1 MDGSRQFE
9 AGRNGVPAMTATVAG
24 RAWKRFRKLM
34 GDSEMKTFLMIG
46 LLACS
51 LQLHAEDRTKPASNA
66 AASAGAEQ
74 FGQSEYRLGPEDVIE
89 VFVWKQPELSTTVV
103 IRPDGKISLPLLG
116 ELEVTG
122 KTAVQLQEEV
132 TKRLLQYVADPM
144 VNVVV
149 KEINSPKISVLG
161 QVRKPDRYHIKQR
174 LTVLDAIA
182 LAGGFTDFAKRDKVT
197 IIRNSGPD
205 KIRIQVNLKK
215 VVEDRSGEVYY
226 VEPLDTIYVP

>member
-1 MDGSRQFE
+1 MEASRQFIE
-9 AGRNGVPAMTATVAG
+9 GFRMAT
-24 RAWKRFRKLM
+24 L
-34 GDSEMKTFLMIG
+34 LMIG

-51 LQLHAEDRTKPASNA
+51 LQLSAEDRTKPAPN
-66 AASAGAEQ
+66 AGASIGTTI
-74 FGQSEYRLGPEDVIE
+74 FGESEYRLGPEDVIE

-103 IRPDGKISLPLLG
+103 IRPDGKVSLPLLG
-116 ELEVTG
+116 ELEAIG
-122 KTAVQLQEEV
+122 KTAVQLQEMV

-144 VNVVV
+144 VNVIV

-215 VVEDRSGEVYY
+215 VVQDGRGEVYY
-226 VEPLDTIYVP
+226 VEPLDTIYVQ

>member
-1 MDGSRQFE
+1 MKVSKQLIG
-9 AGRNGVPAMTATVAG
+9 G
-24 RAWKRFRKLM
+24 
-34 GDSEMKTFLMIG
+34 SEMKTLLMIG

-51 LQLHAEDRTKPASNA
+51 LQLNAEDATKPARTA
-66 AASAGAEQ
+66 GASAKPAR
-74 FGQSEYRLGPEDVIE
+74 FGESEYRLGPEDVIG
-89 VFVWKQPELSTTVV
+89 VLVWKQPELSTSVV
-103 IRPDGKISLPLLG
+103 VRPDGKISLALLG
-116 ELEVTG
+116 EIEATG
-122 KTAVQLQEEV
+122 KTSLQLQEEI
-132 TKRLLQYVADPM
+132 TNRLRQYVSDPM

-197 IIRNSGPD
+197 IIRNGGPD

-215 VVEDRSGEVYY
+215 VVEDGRGEVYY
-226 VEPLDTIYVP
+226 VEPLDTIYVQ

>member
-1 MDGSRQFE
+1 
-9 AGRNGVPAMTATVAG
+9 
-24 RAWKRFRKLM
+24 
-34 GDSEMKTFLMIG
+34 MKTLLMIG

-51 LQLHAEDRTKPASNA
+51 LQVHAEDPTKPDSSA
-66 AASAGAEQ
+66 AASTGTAI
-74 FGQSEYRLGPEDVIE
+74 FGQSDYRLGPEDVIQ

-103 IRPDGKISLPLLG
+103 IRPDGKVSLPLLG
-116 ELEVTG
+116 ELEATS
-122 KTAVQLQEEV
+122 KTAMQLQEEV

-144 VNVVV
+144 VNVIV
-149 KEINSPKISVLG
+149 KEVNSPKISVLG
-161 QVRKPDRYHIKQR
+161 QVHKPDRYHIKQR

-215 VVEDRSGEVYY
+215 VVQDGRGEVYY
-226 VEPLDTIYVP
+226 VEPLDTIYVQ

>member
-1 MDGSRQFE
+1 
-9 AGRNGVPAMTATVAG
+9 
-24 RAWKRFRKLM
+24 
-34 GDSEMKTFLMIG
+34 MKTLLVVG

-51 LQLHAEDRTKPASNA
+51 LPLQAEDPVTSAPDT
-66 AASAGAEQ
+66 AASAGTAL

-89 VFVWKQPELSTTVV
+89 VFVWKQPDLSTTAV
-103 IRPDGKISLPLLG
+103 IRPDGKVSLPLLG
-116 ELEVTG
+116 ELEATG

-144 VNVVV
+144 VNVIV

-161 QVRKPDRYHIKQR
+161 QVNKPDRYPIKQR

-205 KIRIQVNLKK
+205 KVRIQVNLKK
-215 VVEDRSGEVYY
+215 VVQDGRGEVYY
-226 VEPLDTIYVP
+226 VEPLDTIYVQ

>member
-1 MDGSRQFE
+1 MKVS
-9 AGRNGVPAMTATVAG
+9 
-24 RAWKRFRKLM
+24 KRHI
-34 GDSEMKTFLMIG
+34 GNSEMKTLLMIG

-51 LQLHAEDRTKPASNA
+51 LQLNAQDRAKPAPPS
-66 AASAGAEQ
+66 AASTGAAV
-74 FGQSEYRLGPEDVIE
+74 FGESEYRLGPEDVIG
-89 VFVWKQPELSTTVV
+89 VLVWKQPDLSTSVV
-103 IRPDGKISLPLLG
+103 VRPDGKISLALLG
-116 ELEVTG
+116 ELEATG
-122 KTAVQLQEEV
+122 KTSLQLQEEI
-132 TKRLLQYVADPM
+132 TKRLRQYVSDPM

-215 VVEDRSGEVYY
+215 VVQDGRGEVYY
-226 VEPLDTIYVP
+226 LEPLDTIYVQ

>member
-1 MDGSRQFE
+1 
-9 AGRNGVPAMTATVAG
+9 
-24 RAWKRFRKLM
+24 
-34 GDSEMKTFLMIG
+34 MKTLLMIG

-51 LQLHAEDRTKPASNA
+51 LQLNAGDGTKPARTSG
-66 AASAGAEQ
+66 ASAEPAT
-74 FGQSEYRLGPEDVIE
+74 FGESEYRLGPEDVIG
-89 VFVWKQPELSTTVV
+89 VLVWKQPELSTSVV
-103 IRPDGKISLPLLG
+103 VRPDGKISLALLG
-116 ELEVTG
+116 ELEATG
-122 KTAVQLQEEV
+122 KTSLQLQEEI
-132 TKRLLQYVADPM
+132 TKRLRQYVADPM

-215 VVEDRSGEVYY
+215 VVEDGRGEVYY
-226 VEPLDTIYVP
+226 IEPLDTIYVQ

>member
-1 MDGSRQFE
+1 
-9 AGRNGVPAMTATVAG
+9 
-24 RAWKRFRKLM
+24 
-34 GDSEMKTFLMIG
+34 MKTLLMIG

-51 LQLHAEDRTKPASNA
+51 LQLKAEDR
-66 AASAGAEQ
+66 AGTAM
-74 FGQSEYRLGPEDVIE
+74 FGQSDYRLGPEDVIE

-103 IRPDGKISLPLLG
+103 IRPDGKVSLPLLG
-116 ELEVTG
+116 ELEATS

-132 TKRLLQYVADPM
+132 TKRLLQYVSDPM
-144 VNVVV
+144 VNVIV

-161 QVRKPDRYHIKQR
+161 QVNKPDRYPIRQR

-205 KIRIQVNLKK
+205 KVRIQVDLKK
-215 VVEDRSGEVYY
+215 VVQDGRGEVYY
-226 VEPLDTIYVP
+226 VEPLDTIYVQ

>member
-1 MDGSRQFE
+1 MKESKQLIE
-9 AGRNGVPAMTATVAG
+9 S
-24 RAWKRFRKLM
+24 
-34 GDSEMKTFLMIG
+34 SELKTLLMIG

-51 LQLHAEDRTKPASNA
+51 FQLNAQDQTKPAPPP
-66 AASAGAEQ
+66 AASSGSAA
-74 FGQSEYRLGPEDVIE
+74 FGETDYRLGPEDVIG
-89 VFVWKQPELSTTVV
+89 VLVWKQPELSTSVV
-103 IRPDGKISLPLLG
+103 VRPDGKISLALVG
-116 ELEVTG
+116 ELEATG
-122 KTAVQLQEEV
+122 KTSLQLQDEIS
-132 TKRLLQYVADPM
+132 KRLRQYVSDPM

-161 QVRKPDRYHIKQR
+161 QVQKPDRYRIKQR

-215 VVEDRSGEVYY
+215 VVQDGRGEVYY
-226 VEPLDTIYVP
+226 VEPLDTIYVQ

>member
-1 MDGSRQFE
+1 MNVTRQLIGGSKMQILLI
-9 AGRNGVPAMTATVAG
+9 M
-24 RAWKRFRKLM
+24 
-34 GDSEMKTFLMIG
+34 G

-51 LQLHAEDRTKPASNA
+51 LQLNAEDQTQPAHTVG
-66 AASAGAEQ
+66 ASAEAATFGA
-74 FGQSEYRLGPEDVIE
+74 SEYRLGPEDVIG
-89 VFVWKQPELSTTVV
+89 VLVWKQPELSTSIVV
-103 IRPDGKISLPLLG
+103 RPDGKISLALVG
-116 ELEVTG
+116 ELEATG
-122 KTAVQLQEEV
+122 KTSLQLQEEI
-132 TKRLLQYVADPM
+132 TQRLRQYIADPM

-149 KEINSPKISVLG
+149 KEINSPKFSVLG

-215 VVEDRSGEVYY
+215 VVEDRRGEVYY
-226 VEPLDTIYVP
+226 IEPLDTIYVP

>member
-1 MDGSRQFE
+1 
-9 AGRNGVPAMTATVAG
+9 
-24 RAWKRFRKLM
+24 
-34 GDSEMKTFLMIG
+34 MKTLLMIG
-46 LLACS
+46 FLACS
-51 LQLHAEDRTKPASNA
+51 LQLNAEDRTIPASSA
-66 AASAGAEQ
+66 DASAGTAM

-116 ELEVTG
+116 DLEATG
-122 KTAVQLQEEV
+122 KTAVQLQAMV
-132 TKRLLQYVADPM
+132 TKQLLQYVTDPM
-144 VNVVV
+144 VNVIV
-149 KEINSPKISVLG
+149 KEVNSPRISVLG
-161 QVRKPDRYHIKQR
+161 QVHKPDRYHIKQR

-215 VVEDRSGEVYY
+215 VVQDGSGEVYY
-226 VEPLDTIYVP
+226 VEPLDTIYVQ

>member
-1 MDGSRQFE
+1 
-9 AGRNGVPAMTATVAG
+9 
-24 RAWKRFRKLM
+24 
-34 GDSEMKTFLMIG
+34 MKTLLMIG

-51 LQLHAEDRTKPASNA
+51 LQLNAEDRTKPASNA
-66 AASAGAEQ
+66 AASAGIAM
-74 FGQSEYRLGPEDVIE
+74 FGESEYRLGPEDVIE

-116 ELEVTG
+116 DLEATG

-144 VNVVV
+144 VNVIV
-149 KEINSPKISVLG
+149 KEVNSPKISVLG
-161 QVRKPDRYHIKQR
+161 QVNKPDRYHIKQR

-205 KIRIQVNLKK
+205 KLRIQVNLKK
-215 VVEDRSGEVYY
+215 VVQDGRGEVYY
-226 VEPLDTIYVP
+226 VEPLDTIYVQ

>member
-1 MDGSRQFE
+1 
-9 AGRNGVPAMTATVAG
+9 
-24 RAWKRFRKLM
+24 
-34 GDSEMKTFLMIG
+34 MKTLLMIG

-51 LQLHAEDRTKPASNA
+51 LQLNAEDGTNPART
-66 AASAGAEQ
+66 AGASSEPAT
-74 FGQSEYRLGPEDVIE
+74 FGESEYRLGPEDVIG
-89 VFVWKQPELSTTVV
+89 VLVWKQPELSTSVV
-103 IRPDGKISLPLLG
+103 VRPDGKISLALVG
-116 ELEVTG
+116 ELDATG
-122 KTAVQLQEEV
+122 KTSLQLQEEI
-132 TKRLLQYVADPM
+132 TKRLRQYVSDPM

-149 KEINSPKISVLG
+149 KEINSPKFSVLG

-215 VVEDRSGEVYY
+215 VVEDRRGEVYY
-226 VEPLDTIYVP
+226 VEPLDTIYVQ